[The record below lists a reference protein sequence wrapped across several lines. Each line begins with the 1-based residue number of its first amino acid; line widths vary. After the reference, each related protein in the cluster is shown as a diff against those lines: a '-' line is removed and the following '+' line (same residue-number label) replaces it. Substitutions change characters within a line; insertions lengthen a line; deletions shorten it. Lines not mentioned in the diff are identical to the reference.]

1 MTVIKR
7 TSPVIARAKVIL
19 TLCWKLA
26 MAIDQP
32 VTDYGTTSLGGRN
45 LVTDA
50 VSLLA
55 HLDSFCD

>member
-7 TSPVIARAKVIL
+7 ISPVIASTKVIL

-26 MAIDQP
+26 MAINQP
-32 VTDYGTTSLGGRN
+32 VIDYDTTPLGGRN

-50 VSLLA
+50 VSRLA
-55 HLDSFCD
+55 HMDSLRD